1 MRVAGKILLAIL
13 GVAVLA
19 GVGLWLGIRHV
30 ASDITSHT
38 ITAAQFKGVHVGENR
53 DAVRD
58 RLGEPGGLQPQDKP
72 EPPAGT
78 TCDYYLQKH
87 VSLEKKQTFQ
97 ICYRDGK
104 VAVTK
109 ALPSA
114 EEKAAQDKGR
124 SSESAKP

>member
-1 MRVAGKILLAIL
+1 MSVAGKILLGLL
-13 GVAVLA
+13 GLAVLA
-19 GVGLWLGIRHV
+19 GVGLWFGIRHV
-30 ASDITSHT
+30 ASDITSHM
-38 ITAAQFKGVHVGENR
+38 ITTVQFKGVHVGENR

-72 EPPAGT
+72 KPPAGT

-104 VAVTK
+104 VTATQ

-114 EEKAAQDKGR
+114 EDEAAQDNDK
-124 SSESAKP
+124 SSESTTP

>member
-1 MRVAGKILLAIL
+1 MSLAGKILLGIL
-13 GVAVLA
+13 GLAVLA
-19 GVGLWLGIRHV
+19 GVGLWFGIRHV
-30 ASDITSHT
+30 ASDITSHM
-38 ITAAQFKGVHVGENR
+38 ITTVQFKGVHVGENR

-72 EPPAGT
+72 KPPAGT

-104 VAVTK
+104 VTATQ

-114 EEKAAQDKGR
+114 EDEAAQNNDK
-124 SSESAKP
+124 SSESTTP

>member
-1 MRVAGKILLAIL
+1 MSVVGKVLLGIL

-19 GVGLWLGIRHV
+19 GVGIWSGIRHV
-30 ASDITSHT
+30 AGDISSHM
-38 ITAAQFKGVHVGENR
+38 ITAAQFKGVHDGESR
-53 DAVRD
+53 DAVRE

-78 TCDYYLQKH
+78 TCDYYLQKG
-87 VSLEKKQTFQ
+87 VILEKKRTFQ

-104 VAVTK
+104 VAATK

-114 EEKAAQDKGR
+114 EDEAAQDKGK
-124 SSESAKP
+124 STESAKP

>member
-1 MRVAGKILLAIL
+1 MSLAGKILLGIL
-13 GVAVLA
+13 GLAVLA
-19 GVGLWLGIRHV
+19 GVGLWLSIRHA
-30 ASDITSHT
+30 ASDITSHM
-38 ITAAQFKGVHVGENR
+38 ITTVQFKGVHVGENR

-72 EPPAGT
+72 KPPAGT

-104 VAVTK
+104 VTATQ

-114 EEKAAQDKGR
+114 EDEAAQDNDK
-124 SSESAKP
+124 SSESTTP

>member
-1 MRVAGKILLAIL
+1 MRLAGKILLGIL
-13 GVAVLA
+13 GLAVLA
-19 GVGLWLGIRHV
+19 GVGLWFTIRHV
-30 ASDITSHT
+30 ANDITSHT
-38 ITAAQFKGVHVGENR
+38 ITAAQFEGVHVGENR

-58 RLGEPGGLQPQDKP
+58 RLGAPGGLQPQDKP
-72 EPPAGT
+72 KPPVGA

-104 VAVTK
+104 VAATQ

-114 EEKAAQDKGR
+114 EEEAARDKAK
-124 SSESAKP
+124 SSENARP

>member
-1 MRVAGKILLAIL
+1 MSVAGKILLGIL
-13 GVAVLA
+13 GLAVLA
-19 GVGLWLGIRHV
+19 GVGLWFSIRHV
-30 ASDITSHT
+30 ASDIASHM
-38 ITAAQFKGVHVGENR
+38 ITTVQFKGVHVGENR

-72 EPPAGT
+72 KPPAGT
-78 TCDYYLQKH
+78 TCDYYVQKH

-104 VAVTK
+104 VIATQ

-114 EEKAAQDKGR
+114 EDEAA
-124 SSESAKP
+124 